1 MLYGV
6 FPGNFIPIRDY
17 PFYKFKIITIITISL
32 RRSAKMKTKLIAV
45 LIVMMLAVVGCS
57 SGGGKA
63 NTPDDKLATINTMMK
78 AGYEMSDNQR
88 NNVNKAVEEAK
99 KLISQN
105 KIDEANALL
114 KKTINTL
121 ELIGETDRF
130 NKSE

>member
-6 FPGNFIPIRDY
+6 YPGDFIPIRNYSLRFSDY
-17 PFYKFKIITIITISL
+17 SQSSISL
-32 RRSAKMKTKLIAV
+32 RRLAQMKSKLIV
-45 LIVMMLAVVGCS
+45 LLLVILLGIAGCS
-57 SGGGKA
+57 GSKS
-63 NTPDDKLATINTMMK
+63 NTPDDKIATINTMMN

-99 KLISQN
+99 ELISQN
-105 KIDEANALL
+105 KIDEANRIL

-121 ELIGETDRF
+121 ELIAETDRF

>member
-1 MLYGV
+1 
-6 FPGNFIPIRDY
+6 
-17 PFYKFKIITIITISL
+17 
-32 RRSAKMKTKLIAV
+32 MKSK
-45 LIVMMLAVVGCS
+45 LIVMFLIVLLTLVGCS
-57 SGGGKA
+57 SGSKS
-63 NTPDDKLATINTMMK
+63 NTPDDKIATITTMMK

-99 KLISQN
+99 TLISQN

-121 ELIGETDRF
+121 ELIAETDRF